1 MTGEDTKEVVDR
13 FQVNVKK
20 DTLLMFQEDS
30 DTPVASLAMDD
41 LPTNTILEVME
52 KHQYLQLP
60 RLSNQKVI
68 IPDLA
73 LVGSLVF
80 THCTGLL

>member
-1 MTGEDTKEVVDR
+1 MVDR

-60 RLSNQKVI
+60 RLSNQKVRRNI
-68 IPDLA
+68 FKYPTWAWWARL
-73 LVGSLVF
+73 F
-80 THCTGLL
+80 